1 MVYIWFVPLGLI
13 LLLIFCSIGLARES
27 IRGFLEALPVGIA
40 AIVIIAVLFA
50 IYCMVNIFKAKR
62 PKCRTLYLIGIW
74 IMILSSTIGV
84 FAFAGPTGL
93 DRCKRWF
100 TWFGDGIEAQLLTYI
115 CIVILLGAA
124 IMIIAFLI
132 PSDLISNITLLIP
145 ILLPF
150 AIYFNAMTVS
160 TQSYSNFITTDFT
173 SEDVLTEY
181 EVVRDTKIY
190 YPTIWKGSPSLPEF
204 LPIKYTPKQFE
215 AGEIVYAVYNSGSI
229 ENLEKGSYIIVSNG
243 TIGGQILVDDLKD
256 IAESQYVYKV
266 QTVSEENPVYKADV
280 DTITYNFPVE
290 GSYQIWNRTNEVVGR
305 IEKKEEITV
314 TASDDGFLRIKL
326 PDGTEGYISR
336 SDVEVV
342 RIPLR
347 D

>member
-1 MVYIWFVPLGLI
+1 M
-13 LLLIFCSIGLARES
+13 AREA

-74 IMILSSTIGV
+74 IMILSSTVGV

-132 PSDLISNITLLIP
+132 P
-145 ILLPF
+145 F
-150 AIYFNAMTVS
+150 
-160 TQSYSNFITTDFT
+160 
-173 SEDVLTEY
+173 
-181 EVVRDTKIY
+181 
-190 YPTIWKGSPSLPEF
+190 
-204 LPIKYTPKQFE
+204 
-215 AGEIVYAVYNSGSI
+215 
-229 ENLEKGSYIIVSNG
+229 
-243 TIGGQILVDDLKD
+243 
-256 IAESQYVYKV
+256 
-266 QTVSEENPVYKADV
+266 
-280 DTITYNFPVE
+280 E